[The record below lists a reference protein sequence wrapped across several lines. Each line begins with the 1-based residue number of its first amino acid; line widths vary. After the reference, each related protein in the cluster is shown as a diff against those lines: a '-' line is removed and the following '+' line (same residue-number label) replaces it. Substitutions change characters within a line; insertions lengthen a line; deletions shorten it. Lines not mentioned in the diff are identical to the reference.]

1 MGKISDGIYK
11 QSRLATDG
19 EETGPE
25 FRVITFLFLVLCL
38 KGHLPNSYINWISGP
53 LNFTIL

>member
-1 MGKISDGIYK
+1 MPLFKGKIVWRDWNLKMGKISNGIYK

-25 FRVITFLFLVLCL
+25 LRVITKHFCF
-38 KGHLPNSYINWISGP
+38 
-53 LNFTIL
+53 

>member
-1 MGKISDGIYK
+1 MGKISVGIYK

-25 FRVITFLFLVLCL
+25 LKVITFCF
-38 KGHLPNSYINWISGP
+38 
-53 LNFTIL
+53 

>member
-19 EETGPE
+19 EGTGPE
-25 FRVITFLFLVLCL
+25 F
-38 KGHLPNSYINWISGP
+38 SYNIFVFS
-53 LNFTIL
+53 FMS